1 MTELLNGLNLAGTC
15 AFAISGATIAVQS
28 RLDIFGVMVLAFITA
43 VAGGVIRDLIIGA
56 IPPAAFQSWHVL
68 ALTVAAALLTFC
80 ATRLVIR
87 LQNVVQLFD
96 AAGLGFFAVDGTQR
110 ALLHGIEPVMA
121 GTLGLLT
128 GIGGGILRDVL
139 SGNKPLVLSSG
150 FYASAAIAA
159 IALVLA
165 ARALHLSGGEGVAIA
180 AVALCF
186 CLRVLAIYGNWNL
199 PSAPIGTRTS

>member
-1 MTELLNGLNLAGTC
+1 MTDLLTGLYLAGTFV
-15 AFAISGATIAVQS
+15 FAISGATIAVQN

-43 VAGGVIRDLIIGA
+43 SAGGVIRDLIIGV

-68 ALTVAAALLTFC
+68 ALTVAAALLIFF
-80 ATRLVIR
+80 ASRLVSR
-87 LQNVVQLFD
+87 LQHGVQLFD

-110 ALLHGIEPVMA
+110 ALIHGIDPVMA
-121 GTLGLLT
+121 GTLGLLS

-139 SGNKPLVLSSG
+139 AGHKPLVLSSG

-159 IALVLA
+159 IALVLVV
-165 ARALHLSGGEGVAIA
+165 RALHLPGGGEATIA

-186 CLRVLAIYGNWNL
+186 ALRVLAIYGQWNL
-199 PSAPIGTRTS
+199 PSTPIG